1 MEAINL
7 TIKID
12 KDEFVRFRKFLEQY
26 IEIVDYK
33 VLPNTKKM
41 YEQDEGYRRVRD
53 TVMKFRKVE
62 DKYIND
68 NNYKYK

>member
-12 KDEFVRFRKFLEQY
+12 KDEFVRFRNFLEQY

-33 VLPNTKKM
+33 ILPNTEKM
-41 YEQDEGYRRVRD
+41 YEQDEGFRRVRD
-53 TVMKFRKVE
+53 TVRKAKAVE
-62 DKYIND
+62 GKYIND